1 MFIVFENRDSILY
14 HQVVLKAVRYFL
26 SFRLANFIN
35 ETFRDFVLR
44 EIYISVF
51 HLFKENDILFTLFT
65 PGNWLLFSKNRKNVS
80 LFCENPV
87 KVNNTMKFNTK
98 SKLKVFKNHFCTLV
112 DNLLKKKLPDPPN
125 KYTSN
130 SIIQYH
136 RHFIWSDT
144 FYLTSTTEI
153 CM

>member
-1 MFIVFENRDSILY
+1 MI
-14 HQVVLKAVRYFL
+14 
-26 SFRLANFIN
+26 SFSPYL
-35 ETFRDFVLR
+35 LR
-44 EIYISVF
+44 EIDCYF
-51 HLFKENDILFTLFT
+51 Q
-65 PGNWLLFSKNRKNVS
+65 KNRKNVS

-98 SKLKVFKNHFCTLV
+98 SKLKVFKNHFSTLV

-136 RHFIWSDT
+136 RHFI
-144 FYLTSTTEI
+144 
-153 CM
+153 